1 MALYGGYGGGYGY
14 GGYGYGGGFAPTPG
28 GFSPA
33 KVGAIESSPA
43 TPFEKVSG
51 KLSVQENGEKGS
63 WIGAGSG
70 LAGGAAAG
78 AALGYKFGGAKK
90 GPVALAGAA
99 IGGVTGLLGGL
110 FAGREISEAV
120 ATKHDAGDDGKF
132 NGSRRDDFQLDRTYQ
147 GAF

>member
-1 MALYGGYGGGYGY
+1 MAVYGGYGGGY
-14 GGYGYGGGFAPTPG
+14 GYGYGGGFAPTPG

-33 KVGAIESSPA
+33 KVGAVESSPA

-51 KLSVQENGEKGS
+51 KLSTQEKGEEGS

-78 AALGYKFGGAKK
+78 AGIGYKFGRA
-90 GPVALAGAA
+90 PGAA
-99 IGGVTGLLGGL
+99 IGGVVGGVAGLLGGL

-120 ATKHDAGDDGKF
+120 ATKNDAGDDGKF
-132 NGSRRDDFQLDRTYQ
+132 NGSRREDFQMDRTYQ